1 MIWKVRD
8 QLEANLSKGEL
19 KDLLDA
25 NGQAVPKGESGVG
38 VHVYYTCSAPP
49 LLYKCSSVSITVY
62 SIAK

>member
-25 NGQAVPKGESGVG
+25 NSQSVPKGESGVS
-38 VHVYYTCSAPP
+38 VTEQLFPLSSR
-49 LLYKCSSVSITVY
+49 LLYM
-62 SIAK
+62 

>member
-25 NGQAVPKGESGVG
+25 NSQAVPKGESGVS
-38 VHVYYTCSAPP
+38 VTEQLFPPHIYYTCSALPP
-49 LLYKCSSVSITVY
+49 PV
-62 SIAK
+62 